1 MDSHNSKIG
10 SQPSGAQ
17 GSNHLGSDAAQR
29 QDGLS
34 AAIAQGSKT
43 TYSTMSTKTEHDTQV
58 GTIVNTEGTARE
70 TGADLKSHVSGDIP
84 VLGAHST
91 SDRCDNKAQKR
102 LPRSSVRLFFILVG
116 MFLSQFLSA
125 LDQTIVTGALPH
137 ITAELDSSGSGYT
150 WVGSAFALAQTVVL
164 PIYTQAGTFFGRKW
178 TLLCAIS
185 IFLFGSILCGCADSM
200 TVLVAGRVVQGV
212 GAGGILT
219 LVYIL
224 IGDLVSTKD
233 RGKYQGLIGA
243 TWAVASAV
251 GPVLGGIFADK
262 VSWRWCFF
270 INVPASVL
278 AFLVIMMFLHM
289 SHPPVELYK
298 VIRNVDYLGITIIAA
313 ATTVI
318 LLTLQWAQ
326 QGALWSSSRQI
337 VFLALGGLGFVI
349 LPFIEATAPVPVVPL
364 SLFSHRTRIGSYL
377 ASFLHAVAY
386 SGIAYYTPL
395 YLQAVRCQTASESGV
410 SMLPLVISFTIVST
424 ASGYLISWTRKY
436 QGLIWTGFALS
447 AVGSGLTIM
456 LNQTSSNIAQIA
468 FLILTGL
475 GLGPNFNSMLIPI
488 HASFGDETESAPE
501 AIASSTAAYAFL
513 RSMGISISS
522 MVLFNGLANIDIN
535 GVPMSQAVGIVRDL
549 PEPQRSLAVSLFSEA
564 MRDVHIQITVV
575 LAVAFLASLVVG
587 KHELQSKVQSNHRL
601 IEDEA

>member
-29 QDGLS
+29 LDGLS
-34 AAIAQGSKT
+34 AAIARGSKT
-43 TYSTMSTKTEHDTQV
+43 TYSTMSTKTEHDAQV
-58 GTIVNTEGTARE
+58 GTIVNTEGTASE
-70 TGADLKSHVSGDIP
+70 TEADLKSHVSGDIP

-91 SDRCDNKAQKR
+91 SDSGDNKAQKR
-102 LPRSSVRLFFILVG
+102 LPRSSSPV
-116 MFLSQFLSA
+116 LSHTSPPNSIHPA
-125 LDQTIVTGALPH
+125 V
-137 ITAELDSSGSGYT
+137 GSGYT

-200 TVLVAGRVVQGV
+200 TVLIAGRVVQGV

-219 LVYIL
+219 LVYII
-224 IGDLVSTKD
+224 IGTWD

-298 VIRNVDYLGITIIAA
+298 VIRNVVYLGITITAA

-318 LLTLQWAQ
+318 LLALQWAQ

-501 AIASSTAAYAFL
+501 AIASSTPTYAFL
-513 RSMGISISS
+513 RSMGSTLGISISG
-522 MVLFNGLANIDIN
+522 MVLFNRLANIDIN